1 MCSDMIMPRCKLI
14 SLRSIANERIM
25 PQYKTISKMTKLCCM
40 LSQVSVSWSNHL
52 KHLPT
57 MMRRL
62 CSYKHVQSKHP
73 VISHTPMWKE
83 SNHLQGIAMPQKPS
97 STEKYAPMQSTP
109 DEIYQSCL
117 MLQCE
122 KWRLIF
128 SEGWPCL
135 KNPSSTERSMPWH
148 NGHLKNQPSTK
159 KCVPQCD
166 VSNRM
171 AAYPIKK
178 TLWGGYAPV

>member
-1 MCSDMIMPRCKLI
+1 MIMPRCKLI

-25 PQYKTISKMTKLCCM
+25 PQYKVISKMTKLHYM

-52 KHLPT
+52 KHLST

-62 CSYKHVQSKHP
+62 SSYKHIQSKHP
-73 VISHTPMWKE
+73 VISHTLMWKE
-83 SNHLQGIAMPQKPS
+83 SNHLQGTAMPQKPS

-122 KWRLIF
+122 KWRLIS
-128 SEGWPCL
+128 SEGWPWL
-135 KNPSSTERSMPWH
+135 KNPSSTERRMPWH
-148 NGHLKNQPSTK
+148 NGRLKIQTLTK
-159 KCVPQCD
+159 KGVPQCD
-166 VSNRM
+166 V
-171 AAYPIKK
+171 
-178 TLWGGYAPV
+178 

>member
-1 MCSDMIMPRCKLI
+1 MSQCEKDQSKWYASTKMCSDMIMPRCKLM

-97 STEKYAPMQSTP
+97 SIEKSMPLCKVHQMKYANHV
-109 DEIYQSCL
+109 SCSNVKNDVWSSL
-117 MLQCE
+117 KGGHAL
-122 KWRLIF
+122 KIHHRLREVCPGI
-128 SEGWPCL
+128 
-135 KNPSSTERSMPWH
+135 
-148 NGHLKNQPSTK
+148 
-159 KCVPQCD
+159 
-166 VSNRM
+166 M
-171 AAYPIKK
+171 AI
-178 TLWGGYAPV
+178 